1 MLDTPLTF
9 IPILVPK
16 VWGGRRLQSIGKQL
30 PAGEPIGESWE
41 LADMPG
47 KGPCS
52 VVASGPLAG
61 RTLRH
66 ILDTH
71 QRDIMGTVPLNPQG
85 RFPLL
90 IKFLDACDDLSVQ
103 VHPDQKWADSHD
115 GAYLKSEAWVVMDAD
130 PGSLIWA
137 GVSPGTSKGI
147 LRAALRDGTLTDVLQ
162 SRPAHIGSCHDLPS
176 GTCHALGKGVL
187 VAEVQTTSDTTFRL
201 WDWGRTGRT
210 MHVAESL
217 ACINF
222 TTPPPTEVS
231 SPAVAA
237 EGVTETMLAETPWFT
252 MRRGEAASPSIWRTP
267 DTTGPIIAMCIRG
280 SARITAASGT
290 TAFTM
295 GDTMLLPAAMRDV
308 NIELDSQT
316 AVVLAEPTTS
326 GDQ

>member
-1 MLDTPLTF
+1 
-9 IPILVPK
+9 
-16 VWGGRRLQSIGKQL
+16 
-30 PAGEPIGESWE
+30 
-41 LADMPG
+41 
-47 KGPCS
+47 
-52 VVASGPLAG
+52 
-61 RTLRH
+61 
-66 ILDTH
+66 
-71 QRDIMGTVPLNPQG
+71 MGTVPLNPQG

-115 GAYLKSEAWVVMDAD
+115 GASLKSEAWVVMDAD

-137 GVSPGTSKGI
+137 GVSPGSSADV
-147 LRAALRDGTLTDVLQ
+147 LRAALGDGTLTDVLQ

-217 ACINF
+217 ACINY
-222 TTPPPTEVS
+222 TTPPPAEVS
-231 SPAVAA
+231 SPSVAG
-237 EGVTETMLAETPWFT
+237 EGVTKTMLAETPWFT
-252 MRRGEAASPSIWRTP
+252 MQRVDSASPSNWRMP

-280 SARITAASGT
+280 NACITAASGT
-290 TAFTM
+290 TAFAT
-295 GDTMLLPAAMRDV
+295 GETLLLPAAMQDV

-326 GDQ
+326 ANQ